1 MVQDLLVLDYGF
13 NYLMYGAGLQG
24 GWDLISFIFF
34 GFVMYK
40 AFTKHW
46 REIII
51 SYFKRKSNLA
61 ETIVI
66 CLVVFF
72 LLITWFMQL
81 IEFIKLF

>member
-1 MVQDLLVLDYGF
+1 MVVFDNEF
-13 NYLMYGAGLQG
+13 IYLMSGASLQG

-40 AFTKHW
+40 ACTKHW

-51 SYFKRKSNLA
+51 SYFKRKRNLA
-61 ETIVI
+61 KTIVI
-66 CLVVFF
+66 CLAVFF

>member
-1 MVQDLLVLDYGF
+1 MVQDLVVFSYGF
-13 NYLMYGAGLQG
+13 IYLMSGAGLQG

-40 AFTKHW
+40 ACTKHW

-51 SYFKRKSNLA
+51 SYFKTKINLA
-61 ETIVI
+61 KTIVI
-66 CLVVFF
+66 CLAVFF

>member
-1 MVQDLLVLDYGF
+1 MVQDLVVLDNGF
-13 NYLMYGAGLQG
+13 IYLMSGASLQG

-40 AFTKHW
+40 ACTKHW

-51 SYFKRKSNLA
+51 SYFKRKRNLA
-61 ETIVI
+61 KTIVI
-66 CLVVFF
+66 CLAVFF